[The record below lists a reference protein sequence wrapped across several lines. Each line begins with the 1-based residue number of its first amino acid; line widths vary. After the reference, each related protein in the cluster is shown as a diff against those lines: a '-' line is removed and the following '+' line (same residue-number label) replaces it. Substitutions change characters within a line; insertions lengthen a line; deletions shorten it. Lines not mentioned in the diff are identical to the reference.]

1 VTSDICPVTYG
12 NKCCTNNKCSTP
24 SGSGI
29 CVQTSAC
36 SGTSVPGYCAGPYD
50 LQCCISGTPS
60 TDITIGYDF
69 SSTLSSS
76 SASCLKSSGAG
87 YVIPRGYQS
96 NCKVDTQVC
105 TSIKNA
111 YSAGIKTRDIY
122 MFPSPTCSKSSSSQL
137 SELYSYIKSNCMSQ
151 WSGRIWLD
159 IEGI

>member
-1 VTSDICPVTYG
+1 MIFISLDYY
-12 NKCCTNNKCSTP
+12 SYFYFL
-24 SGSGI
+24 
-29 CVQTSAC
+29 SAC

-111 YSAGIKTRDIY
+111 YSAGMVSYIVITLMLGYDLLLI
-122 MFPSPTCSKSSSSQL
+122 FFISSSLNMNPTS
-137 SELYSYIKSNCMSQ
+137 KN
-151 WSGRIWLD
+151 
-159 IEGI
+159 